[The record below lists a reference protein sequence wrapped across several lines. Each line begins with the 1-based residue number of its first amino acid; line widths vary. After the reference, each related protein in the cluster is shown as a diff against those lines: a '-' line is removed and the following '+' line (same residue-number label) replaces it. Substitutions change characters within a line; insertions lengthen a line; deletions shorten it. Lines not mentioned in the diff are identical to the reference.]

1 MPMDCGLARDYAAR
15 DGCAEEMHVTEA
27 EWLAA
32 TNPRPML
39 EFFRAKSTD
48 RKLLLLAVAC
58 CRRIWHLLADERCRH
73 AVMISERTAD
83 GLATEAD
90 MREAA
95 WQAWMAASEAAGRDR
110 AQEMSPDPLVWQ
122 KDSAAAAWLTG
133 MRGVTPNAA
142 AKAVSCAAK
151 AAARS
156 AAVYGDPARES
167 ARRAEQVE
175 QSNVVRDLFGNVFR
189 PVPAVDPAWLAWKG
203 GTVARLAQAAYDDRH
218 LPEGTLE
225 LARLAAL
232 ADALEDAGCTNAELL
247 GHLRGPG
254 PHVRGCW
261 AVDLVL
267 GKS

>member
-1 MPMDCGLARDYAAR
+1 MPMDWGLARDYAAR
-15 DGCAEEMHVTEA
+15 DVYTEELPVTEA

-32 TNPRPML
+32 TDPRPML
-39 EFFRAKSTD
+39 EFFRAKSAD

-73 AVMISERTAD
+73 AVMTSERPAD
-83 GLATEAD
+83 GFETEAD
-90 MREAA
+90 MKKAA
-95 WQAWMAASEAAGRDR
+95 WQAWTAASEAAGLDR
-110 AQEMSPDPLVWQ
+110 SQEMSPDPIVWQ
-122 KDSAAAAWLTG
+122 KDGAAAAWLTG

-142 AKAVSCAAK
+142 AKAVSCAAR

-167 ARRAEQVE
+167 ARRAELVE

-189 PVPAVDPAWLAWKG
+189 PVPAIDPVWLAWKG

-218 LPEGTLE
+218 PPEGTLE
-225 LARLAAL
+225 PARLAAL
-232 ADALEDAGCTNAELL
+232 ADALEDAGCADADLL
-247 GHLRGPG
+247 GRLRSPG
-254 PHVRGCW
+254 SHVRGCW